1 MKRFTTQ
8 TRFTPLQLG
17 DSGKFNPFPDG
28 DGQIKKFKTRV
39 AVEKFCEKNGCI
51 YCEEKYIFYR

>member
-8 TRFTPLQLG
+8 TRFVPL
-17 DSGKFNPFPDG
+17 KWNG
-28 DGQIKKFKTRV
+28 DGFEHVETHDGRRKEFKARR
-39 AVEKFCEKNGCI
+39 AVEAYCKKNRCI